1 MKLLLNSVAIFSLFG
16 AQALAQVHDHTSTS
30 ATAVATAPAAPSA
43 VTTPIKLADGSD
55 IGTLSLTAAP
65 TGVLLQ
71 VDITKGLTPGWH
83 GMHFHQT
90 GDCSDPKFMT
100 SGGHMNHAESKRPH
114 GLLNPEGPD
123 FGDLINLYVAADGSA
138 HAQGFTARVRL
149 DAGSMAPEQVLRDAD
164 GSALVIHAN
173 ADDHISQPIGGAGG
187 RVACAVIK

>member
-1 MKLLLNSVAIFSLFG
+1 MKLLLNSVAIFSLIGF
-16 AQALAQVHDHTSTS
+16 QALAQGHDHTSTP
-30 ATAVATAPAAPSA
+30 APAVATAPAAPTA
-43 VTTPIKLADGSD
+43 MTTPITIADGTS

-65 TGVLLQ
+65 SGVLLQ

-100 SGGHMNHAESKRPH
+100 SGGHMNHAESKKPH
-114 GLLNPEGPD
+114 GLLNPAGPD
-123 FGDLINLYVAADGSA
+123 FGDMVNLYAAADGSA
-138 HAQGFTARVRL
+138 HGQAFTTAVRL
-149 DAGSMAPEQVLRDAD
+149 EARSSATEAVLRDAD

-173 ADDHISQPIGGAGG
+173 ADDHISQPIGGAGA

>member
-16 AQALAQVHDHTSTS
+16 AHALAQVHDHTST
-30 ATAVATAPAAPSA
+30 AAPAVAIAPAAPSP
-43 VTTPIKLADGSD
+43 VTTPIKMTDGSS
-55 IGTLSLTAAP
+55 IGMLSLTAAA

-100 SGGHMNHAESKRPH
+100 SGGHLNHAESKRPH
-114 GLLNPEGPD
+114 GLLNPAGPD
-123 FGDLINLYVAADGSA
+123 FGDMVNLYVAADGSA
-138 HAQGFTARVRL
+138 HGQAFSTSVRL
-149 DAGSMAPEQVLRDAD
+149 DAGSLASEQVLRDGD

-173 ADDHISQPIGGAGG
+173 ADDQISQPIGGAGG
-187 RVACAVIK
+187 RIACAVIR

>member
-1 MKLLLNSVAIFSLFG
+1 MKLLLNSVAIMSLIG
-16 AQALAQVHDHTSTS
+16 VPALAQVHDHASM
-30 ATAVATAPAAPSA
+30 ATPAAATAPAAPMA
-43 VTTPIKLADGSD
+43 TTTPIKIADGTS

-100 SGGHMNHAESKRPH
+100 SGGHMNHAESKKPH
-114 GLLNPEGPD
+114 GLLNPDGPD

-138 HAQGFTARVRL
+138 HAQGFSARVRL
-149 DAGSMAPEQVLRDAD
+149 DAGSSTPEQVLRDAD

-173 ADDHISQPIGGAGG
+173 PDDHVSQPIGGAGG

>member
-1 MKLLLNSVAIFSLFG
+1 MKLLLNSVAIMSLIG
-16 AQALAQVHDHTSTS
+16 VPALAQVHDHDSM
-30 ATAVATAPAAPSA
+30 ATPAAATAPAAPVA
-43 VTTPIKLADGSD
+43 TTTPIKIADGTT

-90 GDCSDPKFMT
+90 GDCSDSKFMT

-114 GLLNPEGPD
+114 GLLNPAGPD
-123 FGDLINLYVAADGSA
+123 FGDMVNLYAAADGSA
-138 HAQGFTARVRL
+138 HGQVFSNYVRL
-149 DAGSMAPEQVLRDAD
+149 DKGTLQTEQVLRDAD

-173 ADDHISQPIGGAGG
+173 PDDHISQPIGGAGG
-187 RVACAVIK
+187 RIACAVIK

>member
-1 MKLLLNSVAIFSLFG
+1 MKLLLSSVAIISLIG
-16 AQALAQVHDHTSTS
+16 VQALAQTHDHTST
-30 ATAVATAPAAPSA
+30 AAPAVATALPAPSA
-43 VTTPIKLADGSD
+43 TTTPIKTVDGST
-55 IGTLSLTAAP
+55 IGTLSLMAAP

-71 VDITKGLTPGWH
+71 VDINQGLTPGWH

-100 SGGHMNHAESKRPH
+100 SGGHMNHAESKKQH

-123 FGDLINLYVAADGSA
+123 FGDLINLYVAADGSG

-149 DAGSMAPEQVLRDAD
+149 DAGSSAPEQVLRDAD
-164 GSALVIHAN
+164 GTALVIHAN
-173 ADDHISQPIGGAGG
+173 ADDHLSQPIGGAGG

>member
-1 MKLLLNSVAIFSLFG
+1 MSLIG
-16 AQALAQVHDHTSTS
+16 VPALAQVHDHASM
-30 ATAVATAPAAPSA
+30 ATPAAATAPAAPMA
-43 VTTPIKLADGSD
+43 TTTPIKMADGTS

-100 SGGHMNHAESKRPH
+100 SGGHMNHAESKKPH
-114 GLLNPEGPD
+114 GLLNPDGPD

-138 HAQGFTARVRL
+138 HAQGFSARVRL
-149 DAGSMAPEQVLRDAD
+149 DAGSSTPEQVLRDAD

-173 ADDHISQPIGGAGG
+173 PDDHVSQPIGGAGG

>member
-1 MKLLLNSVAIFSLFG
+1 MKLLLNSVAIFSLIG
-16 AQALAQVHDHTSTS
+16 AQALAQVHDHTST
-30 ATAVATAPAAPSA
+30 AAPAVATAPAAPSA

-55 IGTLSLTAAP
+55 IGMLSLTAAP

-100 SGGHMNHAESKRPH
+100 SGGHMNHAESKKPH
-114 GLLNPEGPD
+114 GLLNPDGPD
-123 FGDLINLYVAADGSA
+123 FGDLINLYVAADGSG

-164 GSALVIHAN
+164 GTALVIHAN

>member
-1 MKLLLNSVAIFSLFG
+1 MKLLLSSVAIISLFG
-16 AQALAQVHDHTSTS
+16 AQALAQVHDHTST
-30 ATAVATAPAAPSA
+30 AAPAVAKAPAAPSA

-90 GDCSDPKFMT
+90 GDCSDPKFIT
-100 SGGHMNHAESKRPH
+100 SGGHMNHAESKKPH
-114 GLLNPEGPD
+114 GLLNPDGPD
-123 FGDLINLYVAADGSA
+123 FGDLINLYVAADGSG

-164 GSALVIHAN
+164 GTALVIHAN
-173 ADDHISQPIGGAGG
+173 ADDHFSQPIGGAGG

>member
-1 MKLLLNSVAIFSLFG
+1 M
-16 AQALAQVHDHTSTS
+16 
-30 ATAVATAPAAPSA
+30 
-43 VTTPIKLADGSD
+43 TTPITLADGTS

-65 TGVLLQ
+65 SGVLLQ

-100 SGGHMNHAESKRPH
+100 SGGHMNHAESKKPH

-123 FGDLINLYVAADGSA
+123 FGDMVNLYAAADGSA
-138 HAQGFTARVRL
+138 HGQAFTTAVRL
-149 DAGSMAPEQVLRDAD
+149 EARSSATEAVLRDAD

-173 ADDHISQPIGGAGG
+173 ADDHISQPIGGAGA

>member
-1 MKLLLNSVAIFSLFG
+1 MKLLLNSVAIMSLIG
-16 AQALAQVHDHTSTS
+16 VPALAQVHDHASM
-30 ATAVATAPAAPSA
+30 ATPAAATAPAAPMA
-43 VTTPIKLADGSD
+43 TTTPIKMADGTS

-100 SGGHMNHAESKRPH
+100 SGGHMNHAESKKPH
-114 GLLNPEGPD
+114 GLLNPDGPD

-138 HAQGFTARVRL
+138 HAQGFSARVRL
-149 DAGSMAPEQVLRDAD
+149 DAGSSTPEQVLRDAD

-173 ADDHISQPIGGAGG
+173 PDDHVSQPIGGAGG

>member
-16 AQALAQVHDHTSTS
+16 AQALAQVHDHTST
-30 ATAVATAPAAPSA
+30 AAPALAIGPAAPSA
-43 VTTPIKLADGSD
+43 VTTPIKMADGST
-55 IGTLSLTAAP
+55 IGMLSLTAVA

-71 VDITKGLTPGWH
+71 VDITRGLTPGWH

-90 GDCSDPKFMT
+90 GDCSDPKFMA
-100 SGGHMNHAESKRPH
+100 SGSHMNHAESKKPH

-138 HAQGFTARVRL
+138 HAQGFSARVRL
-149 DAGSMAPEQVLRDAD
+149 DEGSSTPEQVLRDAD

-173 ADDHISQPIGGAGG
+173 PDDHMSQPIGGAGG
-187 RVACAVIK
+187 RIACAVIR